1 MSTKL
6 EGVAEYIEHYPWPP
20 LTAGTYTRSYRLL
33 GPRTADVDTSN
44 VAYALIQH
52 DGGSMLTIAR
62 ADAVARTLTRFIGA
76 GDAPFPGLP
85 YNGTAMFWDADETG
99 IIIMDARAGQAS
111 RLVFRV
117 DVATGV
123 VTSLPAVTAAD
134 GEAGWEAFFAGARVS
149 ADKAILYSRTSSRW
163 KYYNYA
169 TGTITWAT
177 DFNLLPMAGC
187 PVIVGGRAYYQLG
200 VGNLNVGTIVSQPIS
215 GLGRQRRRGECCTHQ
230 NVSVTTTAPVSPIPK
245 FSFGY
250 EAGPAVSIAVDPD
263 AQHIYFPTSDNKVL
277 CSDGTNITTLVSGHR
292 WTEQAVFIKAANRL
306 IGCSNGGNLLVI
318 S

>member
-20 LTAGTYTRSYRLL
+20 LSAANYTRSYRLL
-33 GPRTADVDTSN
+33 GPRSADADTSN
-44 VAYALIQH
+44 VAYAIVQT
-52 DGGSMLTIAR
+52 DNGNVLTIAR
-62 ADAVARTLTRFIGA
+62 ADVVAKTLTRFIASDTPFA
-76 GDAPFPGLP
+76 GLV

-99 IIIMDARAGQAS
+99 IIIIDARAGQAT
-111 RLVFRV
+111 RLVYRV
-117 DVATGV
+117 DVGTGE
-123 VTSLPAVTAAD
+123 VTSLPSVTSVD
-134 GEAGWEAFFAGARVS
+134 GDAGWENFFAGARVDS
-149 ADKAILYSRTSSRW
+149 TKAILYSRNSSRW
-163 KYYNYA
+163 KYYNYG
-169 TGTITWAT
+169 TGTISWAT
-177 DFNLLPMAGC
+177 DFNTLPMAGC

-215 GLGRQRRRGECCTHQ
+215 GIGRQRRRGECCTHQ
-230 NVSVTTTAPVSPIPK
+230 NVAVTTAAPGSPIPK
-245 FSFGY
+245 FNFGY
-250 EAGPAVSIAVDPD
+250 ESGPIVSIGVDPD

-306 IGCSNGGNLLVI
+306 VGCSNGGNLLVI